1 MPKSISQSNPHGIK
15 TCTTSGRGIGLI
27 SINVIVFVAVSTI
40 HLSSMIMAN
49 VNNAASNNVY
59 AQFPSSPRPP
69 PGQQFPPVPPPGQ
82 QFPPVPPGPDEE
94 LQTRVVVGA
103 SGQVGGGS
111 TRSTSA
117 ICASD
122 EVVTGGGSEVT
133 SGGNLINPTHRDF
146 AEPTNDPDRWTVTA
160 TNPGPNPIEIRA
172 FAVCAKLVDV
182 P

>member
-1 MPKSISQSNPHGIK
+1 MYNIWKGNRTLLI
-15 TCTTSGRGIGLI
+15 LI
-27 SINVIVFVAVSTI
+27 SVIVLVAVSTI

-49 VNNAASNNVY
+49 VNTAASNNVY
-59 AQFPSSPRPP
+59 AQFPSGPRPP
-69 PGQQFPPVPPPGQ
+69 PGQQFPPVPPGLN
-82 QFPPVPPGPDEE
+82 EE

-103 SGQVGGGS
+103 FGQVAGDGS

-160 TNPGPNPIEIRA
+160 TNPGPNPIQIRA

>member
-1 MPKSISQSNPHGIK
+1 MYNIWKGNR
-15 TCTTSGRGIGLI
+15 TLLI
-27 SINVIVFVAVSTI
+27 SINVIVLVAVSTI
-40 HLSSMIMAN
+40 HLSMIMAN

-69 PGQQFPPVPPPGQ
+69 PGQQFPPVPPPGLN
-82 QFPPVPPGPDEE
+82 EE

-103 SGQVGGGS
+103 FGQVDGDGS

-133 SGGNLINPTHRDF
+133 SGGNLINPTQRDF

>member
-1 MPKSISQSNPHGIK
+1 MYNNRKGN
-15 TCTTSGRGIGLI
+15 RGLFLP
-27 SINVIVFVAVSTI
+27 VIVIILVAASTTQ
-40 HLSSMIMAN
+40 LSSMIVSN
-49 VNNAASNNVY
+49 GNTVASYDVY
-59 AQFPSSPRPP
+59 AQFPTGPRPP

-82 QFPPVPPGPDEE
+82 QFPPVPPGLDEE

-111 TRSTSA
+111 TSSRSA

-172 FAVCAKLVDV
+172 FAVCAKLAI

>member
-1 MPKSISQSNPHGIK
+1 MYNIWKGNR
-15 TCTTSGRGIGLI
+15 TLLI
-27 SINVIVFVAVSTI
+27 SINVIVLVAVSTI
-40 HLSSMIMAN
+40 HLSMIMAN

-82 QFPPVPPGPDEE
+82 QFPPVPPPGLNEE

-103 SGQVGGGS
+103 FGQVDGDGS

-133 SGGNLINPTHRDF
+133 SGGNLINPTQRDF